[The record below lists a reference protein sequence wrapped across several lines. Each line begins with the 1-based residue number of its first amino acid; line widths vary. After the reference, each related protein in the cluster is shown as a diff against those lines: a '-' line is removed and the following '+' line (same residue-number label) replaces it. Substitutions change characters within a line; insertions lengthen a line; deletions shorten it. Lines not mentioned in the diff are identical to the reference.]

1 MSEELKAEVGA
12 IKDTVAPEVKW
23 LKDPFVGKIEIKDFI
38 LSENEKGKG
47 GQGSYTGSPF
57 FKYKIRTQ
65 SKEDAFIV
73 FWRVTDQDDEKKAA
87 GKREKLKKF
96 LDNAGADPA
105 IEDPI
110 AYLKSV
116 IGKKLHA
123 VMKIQEEFVT
133 DQGVP
138 RIATRLVYSYSD
150 KLSNPITIS
159 DISKLIIKLSPADQ
173 KAFDDAVAAYEAQA
187 GHKVPDEKVTAAEG
201 ADAHTAEGEDDLTF

>member
-1 MSEELKAEVGA
+1 MNDALKSEVGA
-12 IKDTVAPEVKW
+12 IKGTVAPEVKW

-47 GQGSYTGSPF
+47 GQGPYTGSPF

-150 KLSNPITIS
+150 KLDKPIVIT

-173 KAFDDAVAAYEAQA
+173 KAFDEAVAQYEASA
-187 GHKVPDEKVTAAEG
+187 GQSAPTEKLAASSE
-201 ADAHTAEGEDDLTF
+201 AESASPEDDLPF